1 MEAYDADPC
10 LDGLPFVH
18 EAASL
23 GPPLGP
29 RQLLLESAPCSSC
42 GSTIATDE
50 PASLVCDRCNA
61 VFHLRCTG
69 LHQVPATYWYCKQC
83 RSLIHGRGIRCP
95 TEDIALQQYLLSGSA
110 PPALR
115 QSFAERA
122 RDLSFTDR
130 LYIWRSKRWMPW
142 PSVGH
147 QLLLMEDVHIQLNH
161 IGGDKMAHVL
171 A

>member
-1 MEAYDADPC
+1 M
-10 LDGLPFVH
+10 
-18 EAASL
+18 
-23 GPPLGP
+23 
-29 RQLLLESAPCSSC
+29 
-42 GSTIATDE
+42 
-50 PASLVCDRCNA
+50 CDRCNA

-130 LYIWRSKRWMPW
+130 LYIWRSERWMPW

-147 QLLLMEDVHIQLNH
+147 QLLLMEDVHIWLNH